1 MENRTCELNN
11 PGFEVEGHRS
21 RSSTTERALVLQQHA
36 PSKPAAGGGHGASSG
51 VGNESDAKLQGEKA
65 KHQSDE
71 NDANLKR

>member
-1 MENRTCELNN
+1 MNEVQALCEERTDHAS
-11 PGFEVEGHRS
+11 GDDGS
-21 RSSTTERALVLQQHA
+21 RPDAQRAA
-36 PSKPAAGGGHGASSG
+36 GRATGGGGHGASSG